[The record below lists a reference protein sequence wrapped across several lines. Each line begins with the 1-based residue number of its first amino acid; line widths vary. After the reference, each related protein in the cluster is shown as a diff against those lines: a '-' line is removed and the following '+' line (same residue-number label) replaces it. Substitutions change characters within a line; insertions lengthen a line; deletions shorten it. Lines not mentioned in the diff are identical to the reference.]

1 MSSPEARPAFGLSFD
16 PRALSDLLQAPGD
29 IRDLALDQLQKAV
42 SAQLFGGKLTEE
54 LAGYRKLY
62 VDHRNAWRIVYAQRP
77 APPGAEHRTEIH
89 VVAVRPRTRNDVY
102 ETARARLGIT
112 RRPTSARSH
121 AARSRSP
128 QLNTQQSQ
136 VPKPGPPPY
145 AGPGLPPAAPA
156 PLKGPAR

>member
-1 MSSPEARPAFGLSFD
+1 MSGPDARPAFGLSFD

-29 IRDLALDQLQKAV
+29 IRDLALGQLQKV
-42 SAQLFGGKLTEE
+42 VNAQLFGGKLTEE

-77 APPGAEHRTEIH
+77 APPGADHRTEIH
-89 VVAVRPRTRNDVY
+89 VVAVRPRIQNDVY
-102 ETARARLGIT
+102 ETARNRLGIA

-121 AARSRSP
+121 AARARSP
-128 QLNTQQSQ
+128 QLDTQRPP
-136 VPKPGPPPY
+136 VPKPSPPPY
-145 AGPGLPPAAPA
+145 VRPGLPPSAPT